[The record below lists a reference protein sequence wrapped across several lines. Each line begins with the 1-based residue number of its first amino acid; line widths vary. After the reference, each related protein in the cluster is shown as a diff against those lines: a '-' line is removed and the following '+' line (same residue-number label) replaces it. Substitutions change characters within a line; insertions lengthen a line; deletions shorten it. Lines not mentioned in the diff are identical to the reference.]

1 MNNIEFAK
9 VLLCEAVELL
19 NEGIFFS
26 KPIKIYDLSISDKP
40 YINNIFGLPHEK
52 DEVLDYLD
60 SNFHKDNDGKYI
72 LHKKASRI
80 AKFYLYEH
88 TVKRYKK
95 SSQDNGKYH
104 RDLYHTSNEKDVIS
118 SRLVKTFDGLE
129 ELVKYVGK
137 EIVETDQSDE
147 RKKIVKIA
155 LSKLRAA
162 KLYGVKVTSNS
173 DYEIEDFICGD
184 QDSAILAS
192 IDFTDLYDDW
202 DKVNKYTK
210 EISDELKNINK
221 LINNKKYKLDDDC
234 DKLEGF
240 ITLDYKH

>member
-1 MNNIEFAK
+1 MY
-9 VLLCEAVELL
+9 
-19 NEGIFFS
+19 EGIFFN
-26 KPIKIYDLSISDKP
+26 KPTKIYDLSISDKP
-40 YINNIFGLPHEK
+40 YTNNIFGLPHEK

-60 SNFHKDNDGKYI
+60 SNFCKDNDGNYI

-104 RDLYHTSNEKDVIS
+104 RDLYHTSNKKDVIS
-118 SRLVKTFDGLE
+118 SRLVKTFNGLE
-129 ELVKYVGK
+129 ELAKYVSK
-137 EIVETDQSDE
+137 EMVETDQSDE

-184 QDSAILAS
+184 QDSVILAR
-192 IDFTDLYDDW
+192 IDHTNLAIDTMSNDRESVIEINKQL
-202 DKVNKYTK
+202 DKHYK
-210 EISDELKNINK
+210 EIETELKNINK
-221 LINNKKYKLDDDC
+221 LINNKKYKLESDW
-234 DKLEGF
+234 DKMEGF
-240 ITLDYKH
+240 ITLDYKE